1 MMKSP
6 QFVKVYSMIYTVVR
20 LPNNAFLRTQFHYKV
35 MYDNICNF
43 IAILSI
49 SEVGDKVNKTVYGTF
64 SHKCVSSSQVF
75 EYLVP
80 SGGPC
85 LESVTLLED
94 VRH

>member
-6 QFVKVYSMIYTVVR
+6 QFVEVYSMIYTVVR

-64 SHKCVSSSQVF
+64 SHKCVPSSQVF